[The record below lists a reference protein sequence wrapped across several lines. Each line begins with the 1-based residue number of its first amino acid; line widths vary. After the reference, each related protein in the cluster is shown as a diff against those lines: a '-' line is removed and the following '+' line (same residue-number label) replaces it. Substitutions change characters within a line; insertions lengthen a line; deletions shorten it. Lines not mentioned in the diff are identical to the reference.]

1 MSGAVPTKTSWPSA
15 VGRGVPPSL
24 LVRAAGHLFVRAL
37 RGKVYLGAR
46 PEEEVPWIS
55 PDVWKRV
62 VDYYRALDRPTVF
75 EWGTGTSSIWHLR
88 ALLERGGT
96 YVGVEHNVLWFM
108 QMVASI
114 ARDAAR
120 MRVSFDV
127 EWRGAGNG
135 FDAAMRLGPAV
146 DAVLRFR
153 PRHRGAKGGDEA
165 RYASY
170 VEALDRAA
178 DLVVIDGRARRACV
192 RRALDTAWLKTGGLL
207 VLFEAGR
214 GDPTWFDTHQREGK
228 LDYRREVEEMVR
240 LGGQLVDGMGL
251 DRWDGLTRRRTLG
264 PHALGPY
271 LREACILVR

>member
-1 MSGAVPTKTSWPSA
+1 MNGVVPTRSSWPSA
-15 VGRGVPPSL
+15 MGRGVPPAL
-24 LVRAAGHLFVRAL
+24 LARAAGHLVVRAL
-37 RGKVYLGAR
+37 RGKVWLGAR

-62 VDYYRALDRPTVF
+62 VDHYRALDRPTVF

-108 QMVASI
+108 QVVASI
-114 ARDAAR
+114 AREAAR
-120 MRVSFDV
+120 RRLAFDLA
-127 EWRGAGNG
+127 WRRAGNG
-135 FDAAMRLGPAV
+135 FDANMRLGRSV
-146 DAVLRFR
+146 DAALRFR
-153 PRHRGAKGGDEA
+153 PRHRGKGGGDER

-170 VEALDRAA
+170 VEALDRPVDVA
-178 DLVVIDGRARRACV
+178 VIDGRARRACV
-192 RRALDTAWLKTGGLL
+192 RRALDTAWLRAGGLL

-214 GDPTWFDTHQREGK
+214 GDPDWFDSHQREGK

-251 DRWDGLTRRRTLG
+251 DRWEGLKRPRTIG
-264 PHALGPY
+264 PHGLGTY
-271 LREACILVR
+271 LREACIMVR